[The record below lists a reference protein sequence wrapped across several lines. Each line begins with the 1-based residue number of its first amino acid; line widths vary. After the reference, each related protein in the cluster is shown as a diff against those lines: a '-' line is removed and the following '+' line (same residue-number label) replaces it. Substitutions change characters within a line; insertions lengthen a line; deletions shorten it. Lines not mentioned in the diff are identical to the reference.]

1 MWIIKKRVGLEIR
14 IWGEDCREEG
24 LINESKKKKKK
35 SILAGK
41 KEGSKADKRSR
52 KMKGLGRTEGTR
64 EGR

>member
-1 MWIIKKRVGLEIR
+1 MKA
-14 IWGEDCREEG
+14 
-24 LINESKKKKKK
+24 KKKKKK